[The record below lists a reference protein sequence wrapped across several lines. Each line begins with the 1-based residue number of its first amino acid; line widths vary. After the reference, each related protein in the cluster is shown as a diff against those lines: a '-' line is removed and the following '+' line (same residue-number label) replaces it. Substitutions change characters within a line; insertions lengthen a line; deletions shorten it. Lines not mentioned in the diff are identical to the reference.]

1 MLKPK
6 QHIIVL
12 TPGFA
17 ESETDSSTIPALLT
31 YLRSLKKLN
40 PDFSIKV
47 ISFQYPFKLK
57 KYTWNNIT
65 VFPLNGRNSKLKK
78 ILIWKKAWVLLKKI
92 HSEKPI
98 TCIHS
103 FWLGECSIVGGFF
116 AKKYKI
122 KHIVT
127 AMGQDVLNPNYYAKL
142 LSQKN
147 NKIITLSKRHQTH
160 LKENHNIDSQI
171 IHWGID
177 SSDFPNLQEKT
188 IDILGVGSLIT
199 IKNYTLFIKLIDVLS
214 KKRSPLKVELI
225 GDGELKA
232 EIEELI
238 VKTQLQNNII
248 ITGELPRDSV
258 LEKMSKAKVLLHTS
272 NYESF
277 GYVFLEAL
285 FSGMHIISFEV
296 GIAQNSLMW
305 TVCKNPIDMI
315 DGLLKVLS
323 LNDNRNRE
331 LLYNIENTVLKYH
344 KIYCE

>member
-1 MLKPK
+1 MKSK
-6 QHIIVL
+6 QHIVIL

-17 ESETDSSTIPALLT
+17 ESETDSTTIPALLT
-31 YLRSLKKLN
+31 YLRSLKKIN
-40 PDFSIKV
+40 PDFRIKV
-47 ISFQYPFKLK
+47 ISFQYPYKSK
-57 KYTWNNIT
+57 KYTWDNIT

-78 ILIWKKAWVLLKKI
+78 VLVWKKAWAHLKEI

-103 FWLGECSIVGGFF
+103 FWLGECSMVGGFF
-116 AKKYKI
+116 AKNYNI

-142 LSQKN
+142 LSQKRD
-147 NKIITLSKRHQTH
+147 KIITLSKRHQTY
-160 LKENHNIDSQI
+160 LKENHNINSQI
-171 IHWGID
+171 IPWGID
-177 SSDFPNLQEKT
+177 SSDFPNLHEKA
-188 IDILGVGSLIT
+188 IDILGVGSLNS
-199 IKNYTLFIKLIDVLS
+199 IKNYTLFIELIDVL
-214 KKRSPLKVELI
+214 KEKRNPLKVELI
-225 GDGELKA
+225 GKGELKA

-238 VKTQLQNNII
+238 AKKQLQNNIV
-248 ITGELPRDSV
+248 ITGELPRESV

-285 FSGMHIISFEV
+285 YSGMHVISFEV
-296 GIAQNSLMW
+296 GIAENSLMW
-305 TVCKNPIDMI
+305 NVCKTPNDMI
-315 DGLLKVLS
+315 NGLLKALS
-323 LNDNRNRE
+323 LNNSSNRE